1 MQYMFL
7 PGNKKSEHFSYS
19 CMFDLSRCVPERYI
33 EWEIRFD
40 RRNNLKYKNEAQ
52 RKQLN
57 LLGGFTDGIFRHR
70 NEFRFAW
77 REDELGQ
84 VEIMCYFKI
93 KGKTLPVPELVYK
106 YRIAVIGKGSRH
118 NFRIYGLKD
127 KIVFQHILD
136 DHAIST
142 YIDYKWKSRFS
153 WVLDPVLGNEETYD
167 QTVTLYSKIIKAS
180 QKILTIFDYGHD

>member
-40 RRNNLKYKNEAQ
+40 RRNNLKYKNKAQ

-70 NEFRFAW
+70 NEFRLAW

-93 KGKTLPVPELVYK
+93 K
-106 YRIAVIGKGSRH
+106 
-118 NFRIYGLKD
+118 D
-127 KIVFQHILD
+127 
-136 DHAIST
+136 
-142 YIDYKWKSRFS
+142 
-153 WVLDPVLGNEETYD
+153 
-167 QTVTLYSKIIKAS
+167 
-180 QKILTIFDYGHD
+180 IF